1 MRKISMIAMAVLMF
15 MGSGV
20 MAQKAKTYIPW
31 ENGKLKVSDEG
42 RYLRH
47 EMVLLSF
54 GWVKP
59 DG

>member
-31 ENGKLKVSDEG
+31 ENGKLQVSG
-42 RYLRH
+42 R
-47 EMVLLSF
+47 SF
-54 GWVKP
+54 QGENEIIICIMWKT
-59 DG
+59 GCIL

>member
-31 ENGKLKVSDEG
+31 ENGKLQVSDG
-42 RYLRH
+42 GAIL
-47 EMVLLSF
+47 
-54 GWVKP
+54 KT
-59 DG
+59 